1 MIDYSIIGKRFG
13 NLTVIALDHIT
24 HSIAEWSKLTGVNHE
39 TLRYR
44 VNHNNFDDIDE
55 YLNKED

>member
-13 NLTVIALDHIT
+13 NLTVISLDHIT
-24 HSIAEWSKLTGVNHE
+24 T
-39 TLRYR
+39 
-44 VNHNNFDDIDE
+44 NHNNFDDIDE